1 MKVCEAIASRRCV
14 RAFLDTA
21 VSEAVLRR
29 VIARAARAPSGGNL
43 QPWRIY
49 VLTGAPLARL
59 KARMRER
66 LAADPSPDPLDY
78 AIYPERLWEP
88 YRTQRFRIGEMMYT
102 RLGIPREHRDARI
115 AWFRNNY
122 ELFGAPVGLFCY
134 IDRGMGPPQW
144 SDLGMYLEN
153 VMLLLREEGLDSC
166 PQECWST
173 YNRVVAEVL
182 LPPAELMLFCGMA
195 IGYEDPAAPVN
206 RLETER
212 LKPEDFATFMGFQ
225 TTP

>member
-1 MKVCEAIASRRCV
+1 MKVSQAIASRRCV
-14 RAFLDTA
+14 RAFLDTP
-21 VSEAVLRR
+21 VPEAVLRR

-49 VLTGAPLARL
+49 VLAGTPLADL
-59 KARMRER
+59 KAGMRER
-66 LAADPSPDPLDY
+66 LAADPSPDPLEYD
-78 AIYPERLWEP
+78 IYPEKLWEP
-88 YRTQRFRIGEMMYT
+88 YRTQRFRIGEMMYAE
-102 RLGIPREHRDARI
+102 LGIAREHRDARI

-122 ELFGAPVGLFCY
+122 DFFGAPAGLFCY
-134 IDRGMGPPQW
+134 IDRRMGPPQW

-173 YNRVVAEVL
+173 YNRVVAETL
-182 LPPAELMLFCGMA
+182 SPPPELMLFCGMA

-206 RLETER
+206 RLQTER
-212 LKPEDFATFMGFQ
+212 MKPEEFATFMGF
-225 TTP
+225 